1 MKQQAG
7 ARALLALVVGL
18 GILIF
23 AGLIVV
29 AVTLA
34 GRLSGGGGGGGF
46 GQVALPLPEGCRIA
60 EATTG
65 EGRLVLRL
73 EGLPE
78 RGCDQV
84 VVLDLESGRELG
96 RISAEPRN

>member
-1 MKQQAG
+1 MKQQTG

-34 GRLSGGGGGGGF
+34 GRLSGGGGAGF

-65 EGRLVLRL
+65 EGRLLLRL

-84 VVLDLESGRELG
+84 IVLDLESGRELG
-96 RISAEPRN
+96 RIAAESQN

>member
-7 ARALLALVVGL
+7 ARALVALVVGL

-29 AVTLA
+29 AVTVA
-34 GRLSGGGGGGGF
+34 SRISDGDSPGF
-46 GQVALPLPEGCRIA
+46 GQIALPLPEGCSIA
-60 EATTG
+60 EATAG
-65 EGRLVLRL
+65 EGRLLLRL
-73 EGLPE
+73 EGLAE

-84 VVLDLESGRELG
+84 IILDLESGRELG
-96 RISAEPRN
+96 RIAARPET